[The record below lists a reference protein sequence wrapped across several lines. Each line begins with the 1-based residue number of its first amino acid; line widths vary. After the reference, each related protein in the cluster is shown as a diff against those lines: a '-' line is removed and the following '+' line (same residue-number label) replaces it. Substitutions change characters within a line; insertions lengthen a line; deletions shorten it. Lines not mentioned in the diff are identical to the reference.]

1 MEPPI
6 RMEKTNLWFLQAWQ
20 STPTNYRSL
29 GHALAHA
36 QFEKMTAKAV
46 DHVFISLNTY
56 VYRQRRKILIAKKQL
71 EIAWQFLITLVFI
84 QK

>member
-1 MEPPI
+1 LEPPI

-36 QFEKMTAKAV
+36 QFEKMTAKAA
-46 DHVFISLNTY
+46 DRAFISLNANVNVQLSTKT
-56 VYRQRRKILIAKKQL
+56 RIAKSDWKLHDNFQ
-71 EIAWQFLITLVFI
+71 
-84 QK
+84 

>member
-36 QFEKMTAKAV
+36 QFEKMTAKAA
-46 DHVFISLNTY
+46 DRAFISLNANVNVQLSTKT
-56 VYRQRRKILIAKKQL
+56 RIAKSDWKLLGNFQ
-71 EIAWQFLITLVFI
+71 
-84 QK
+84 